1 MDMNALMNALLSADA
16 VGGMSQVSGASQA
29 DVKNVL
35 AAALPQLLSGAQAQ
49 ANGAQTAAGFAG
61 ALADHAKADTSDL
74 SAFMNSVDM
83 QDGGKIIGHLLGSN
97 ANATAA
103 EAADRAGLDPR
114 QTAKILA
121 LAAPL
126 LLSLLGQQ
134 TQQQSSQNNAAGIGG
149 LMGALLGGGMGGS
162 ANTNAGGMDMSS
174 LLMGLLGANAQPQTA
189 TTTSTGKKKKKKP
202 ATQTAQTAQNA
213 DSGVNLLGSFMDLL
227 R

>member
-1 MDMNALMNALLSADA
+1 MDMNALMNALLSADS
-16 VGGMSQVSGASQA
+16 VGSMSQVSGASQA

-49 ANGAQTAAGFAG
+49 ANGAQTAESFAG

-74 SAFMNSVDM
+74 AAFMSQVDM
-83 QDGGKIIGHLLGSN
+83 QDGGKIIGHLLGDN
-97 ANATAA
+97 ASATAA
-103 EAADRAGLDPR
+103 QAADRAGLSAG

-134 TQQQSSQNNAAGIGG
+134 TQQQSQQNNALGIGG
-149 LMGALLGGGMGGS
+149 LMSSLLGGGSSNSSSGGTDMASLLMNSLLGGS
-162 ANTNAGGMDMSS
+162 A
-174 LLMGLLGANAQPQTA
+174 QTQQ
-189 TTTSTGKKKKKKP
+189 TTTSTGKKKKKP
-202 ATQTAQTAQNA
+202 AQSTQTQN
-213 DSGVNLLGSFMDLL
+213 SGASLLGSFMDLL